1 MLFISVEIFTSG
13 HTFNTVKFY
22 FYGFNVPI
30 KLYFD
35 VFIFK

>member
-1 MLFISVEIFTSG
+1 MSDDA
-13 HTFNTVKFY
+13 FNTVKFY